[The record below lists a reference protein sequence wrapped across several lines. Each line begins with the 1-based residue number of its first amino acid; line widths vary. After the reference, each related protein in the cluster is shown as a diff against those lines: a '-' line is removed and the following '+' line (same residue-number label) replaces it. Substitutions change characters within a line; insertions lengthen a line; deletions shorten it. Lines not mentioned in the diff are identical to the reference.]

1 VTAARLTMVELAATR
16 VEVEEAAAADAA
28 RATAAELEALCD
40 STISNS
46 VSVDGGTD
54 DELKLARETA

>member
-1 VTAARLTMVELAATR
+1 MVELAATR

>member
-1 VTAARLTMVELAATR
+1 MVELAAAR
-16 VEVEEAAAADAA
+16 AEVEEAAAADAA
-28 RATAAELEALCD
+28 RATTAELEALRG